1 MFKVEG
7 LFEPVTKEALINGLQ
22 LYYMER
28 SIRFP
33 RLNSPQIK

>member
-7 LFEPVTKEALINGLQ
+7 LFEPVTIEALINDLQ

-28 SIRFP
+28 SIFP
-33 RLNSPQIK
+33 RLNSP